1 MLSRCTFGIYLSQMI
16 VLRQIVWPLTPWLG
30 RIHWVVDSL
39 VSGVIT
45 FIVCFLLVF
54 ILRRLPLRRYIV
66 GK

>member
-1 MLSRCTFGIYLSQMI
+1 MI

-30 RIHWVVDSL
+30 RTHWAVDSL